1 MGYSVRTDK
10 HRYVEWRDWKSGE
23 VKARE
28 LYDHETDP
36 DEMQNVAGQEG
47 YAETLD
53 RHGEILKAGW
63 KKALP

>member
-1 MGYSVRTDK
+1 M
-10 HRYVEWRDWKSGE
+10 
-23 VKARE
+23 KARE